1 MKSYDNPQTRCYDL
15 GSADIEAA
23 GPFAIAVPPWASSA
37 RIEGVAFNSVSE
49 AFTAD
54 TTGAGVQIGT
64 AADADKFGDFVFGV
78 IALTDGAEVG
88 PVTAGNFIDLD
99 RDGDAG
105 AALTQLEVVLVAP
118 TGGTPAGT
126 GLLSIVI
133 SWY

>member
-1 MKSYDNPQTRCYDL
+1 MKSYDNSQQRTYSL
-15 GSADIEAA
+15 GSVDSTSG
-23 GPFAIAVPPWASSA
+23 GPFAIAVPPWAKSA
-37 RIEGVAFNSVSE
+37 RIEGVAFGSVSV

-64 AADADKFGDFVFGV
+64 ATDADKFGDFVFGV
-78 IALTDGAEVG
+78 IAAGDAAEVG
-88 PVTAGNFIDLD
+88 PVSAGNYIDLE

-126 GLLSIVI
+126 GDLDIVI
-133 SWY
+133 GWY